1 MIRKLA
7 PYTRGYRIWIVLGV
21 LCSAGEAVLELLLP
35 KLMSNIVDVGIAGGD
50 RAYILATGTKMVLM
64 ALCSLAL
71 GIGAAA
77 LSSRAGMGF
86 GANLRLA
93 EYTQVQ
99 KFSFSNIEHF
109 STASLITRL
118 TNDVS
123 SVQMMLMMGMRL
135 LVRAPVMLITA
146 VIMSL
151 RISLRLSQVFL
162 VIVPLLIVAVA
173 LVIKFVGPIFNSLQ
187 RATDDLNLVV
197 QEDLSAIRVVKSFVR
212 EDREREKFAARSD
225 NLRATAERAYGF
237 VVMFFQRRLRRDDAL
252 RRPAGLLHL
261 RLGNPDVADDGVDAH
276 DDPDPLHRLRPPYRR
291 GARRAAP
298 DHGRAGRQRPDRGRR
313 LHPL

>member
-123 SVQMMLMMGMRL
+123 SVQMMLMMGMRM
-135 LVRAPVMLITA
+135 LVRAPGHAHYRGDYGAAHQPAAEPGV
-146 VIMSL
+146 S
-151 RISLRLSQVFL
+151 
-162 VIVPLLIVAVA
+162 
-173 LVIKFVGPIFNSLQ
+173 GD
-187 RATDDLNLVV
+187 RA
-197 QEDLSAIRVVKSFVR
+197 AA
-212 EDREREKFAARSD
+212 DR
-225 NLRATAERAYGF
+225 
-237 VVMFFQRRLRRDDAL
+237 
-252 RRPAGLLHL
+252 
-261 RLGNPDVADDGVDAH
+261 
-276 DDPDPLHRLRPPYRR
+276 RR
-291 GARRAAP
+291 GAGHQVR
-298 DHGRAGRQRPDRGRR
+298 RPDLQLPAARDG
-313 LHPL
+313 

>member
-123 SVQMMLMMGMRL
+123 SVQMMLMMGMRM

-146 VIMSL
+146 VIMAL

-173 LVIKFVGPIFNSLQ
+173 LVLKFVGPCARTASARNSPPA
-187 RATDDLNLVV
+187 ATT
-197 QEDLSAIRVVKSFVR
+197 S
-212 EDREREKFAARSD
+212 
-225 NLRATAERAYGF
+225 
-237 VVMFFQRRLRRDDAL
+237 
-252 RRPAGLLHL
+252 
-261 RLGNPDVADDGVDAH
+261 
-276 DDPDPLHRLRPPYRR
+276 
-291 GARRAAP
+291 ARRRSAP
-298 DHGRAGRQRPDRGRR
+298 TASS
-313 LHPL
+313 